1 MADATSAVSTDRLA
15 AQLAAT
21 APDVL
26 DRLNVDFE
34 DSVLFVGRVLG
45 EWPGATRARVTSVD
59 TRAATMV
66 VTDADGDH
74 LLRIP
79 FGSEVT
85 DPDQL
90 TAELFAFVV
99 SARER
104 SGEDGVTSAER
115 VMQEMSSIRTFLT
128 HVVAVEDVHPR
139 LRRITFGG
147 GDLATFAPAGPDTFL
162 YLLVP
167 PPGRTELTMD
177 QSFTWAAHA
186 GDPDDEA

>member
-1 MADATSAVSTDRLA
+1 MGDTTSAVSSDRLA
-15 AQLAAT
+15 AQLAAI

-45 EWPGATRARVTSVD
+45 ECPGATHARVTSVD

-74 LLRIP
+74 LRRIP

-90 TAELFAFVV
+90 TDPT
-99 SARER
+99 R
-104 SGEDGVTSAER
+104 SSTSWC
-115 VMQEMSSIRTFLT
+115 
-128 HVVAVEDVHPR
+128 
-139 LRRITFGG
+139 RRPG
-147 GDLATFAPAGPDTFL
+147 AP
-162 YLLVP
+162 
-167 PPGRTELTMD
+167 
-177 QSFTWAAHA
+177 S
-186 GDPDDEA
+186 